1 MCERFDEKVT
11 FMISTHNIIA
21 AFEKAQMA
29 EKANIP
35 AFRPGDTVV
44 VAVKVKEGNRE
55 RIQNFEGVVI
65 ACRKRGFNSSFTV
78 RKISYGEGV
87 ERTFHLYSQQIDS
100 IKVVRYGKV
109 RRAKLYFLRALSG
122 KKARIKERI
131 IRKQKAPKG
140 TTKAVEQS
148 ADKSTAAEK
157 APAKA
162 APKKPAAEKKPAAK
176 KPDAADSK

>member
-1 MCERFDEKVT
+1 
-11 FMISTHNIIA
+11 MINTHAIIA
-21 AFEKAQMA
+21 EFEQAQMA
-29 EKANIP
+29 QQDKIP

-65 ACRKRGFNSSFTV
+65 AYRKRGFNSSFTV

-100 IKVVRYGKV
+100 IKVVRFGKV
-109 RRAKLYFLRALSG
+109 RRAKLYYLRALSG

-131 IRKQKAPKG
+131 IRKNKAPKT
-140 TTKAVEQS
+140 TTKSAQS
-148 ADKSTAAEK
+148 AASTATAENTS
-157 APAKA
+157 
-162 APKKPAAEKKPAAK
+162 AERATKQS
-176 KPDAADSK
+176 PDSTDSK

>member
-1 MCERFDEKVT
+1 
-11 FMISTHNIIA
+11 MINTHAIIA
-21 AFEKAQMA
+21 EFEQAQMA
-29 EKANIP
+29 QQDKIP

-109 RRAKLYFLRALSG
+109 RRAKLYYLRALSG

-131 IRKQKAPKG
+131 IRKNKAPKT
-140 TTKAVEQS
+140 TTKATKS
-148 ADKSTAAEK
+148 AQKDATATEK

-162 APKKPAAEKKPAAK
+162 ETAKPAAEKKAPAEKKPTKPAAK
-176 KPDAADSK
+176 KSDSADSK

>member
-1 MCERFDEKVT
+1 
-11 FMISTHNIIA
+11 MISTHNIMKQ
-21 AFEKAQMA
+21 FEEAQIA
-29 EKANIP
+29 EKKDIP

-65 ACRKRGFNSSFTV
+65 AHRKRGFNSSFTV

-100 IKVVRYGKV
+100 IKVTRYGKV
-109 RRAKLYFLRALSG
+109 RRAKLYYLRALSG

-131 IRKQKAPKG
+131 VRKQK
-140 TTKAVEQS
+140 S
-148 ADKSTAAEK
+148 K
-157 APAKA
+157 APAPAKQANKA
-162 APKKPAAEKKPAAK
+162 TE
-176 KPDAADSK
+176 SKSATTQEQTS

>member
-1 MCERFDEKVT
+1 
-11 FMISTHNIIA
+11 MINTHAIIA
-21 AFEKAQMA
+21 EFEQAQMA
-29 EKANIP
+29 QQDKIP

-109 RRAKLYFLRALSG
+109 RRAKLYYLRALSG

-131 IRKQKAPKG
+131 IRKNKAPKT
-140 TTKAVEQS
+140 TTKATKS
-148 ADKSTAAEK
+148 AQKDATATEK

-162 APKKPAAEKKPAAK
+162 ETAKPAAEKKAPAEKKPTKPAAK
-176 KPDAADSK
+176 KSDSTDSK

>member
-1 MCERFDEKVT
+1 
-11 FMISTHNIIA
+11 MISTHNIIA

-109 RRAKLYFLRALSG
+109 RRAKLYYLRALSG

-131 IRKQKAPKG
+131 IRKNKAPKT
-140 TTKAVEQS
+140 TTKATKSAQS
-148 ADKSTAAEK
+148 AAKATAAEN
-157 APAKA
+157 APAKTETT
-162 APKKPAAEKKPAAK
+162 KPAAEKKAPAEKKPTKPAAK
-176 KPDAADSK
+176 KSDSADSK

>member
-1 MCERFDEKVT
+1 M
-11 FMISTHNIIA
+11 
-21 AFEKAQMA
+21 
-29 EKANIP
+29 
-35 AFRPGDTVV
+35 
-44 VAVKVKEGNRE
+44 
-55 RIQNFEGVVI
+55 
-65 ACRKRGFNSSFTV
+65 

-131 IRKQKAPKG
+131 IRKQKAPKA
-140 TTKAVEQS
+140 TTKASAVEQS

-176 KPDAADSK
+176 KPDSADSK